1 MRPEAMGVNLDQI
14 GAILTRLASVATEPE
29 NPDPLERRDP
39 DFILAERDLLGA
51 LCDAWYAPDVMGID
65 HVPVGRA
72 LVVGTHN
79 GGYTAPDMFSLMAAT
94 WRAHDPHE
102 KPTYG
107 LAHDMVFRVPW
118 AGRWIAK
125 LGAVPAHPDN
135 ARALLE
141 RDRAVLVYPGG
152 DRDAYKPFR
161 DRHKV
166 TFAGRKGFIRL
177 ALRTRA
183 PIVPVV
189 SVGAH
194 SAFFVLTDGADL
206 ARRLGLKKRFRMDVL
221 PVALA
226 LPFGLSIGAL
236 SPFMPMPTKIRVRL
250 LPAIDLGHGPAA
262 AEDEALVGRLYDDVV
277 DVMQRGLDAL
287 VAEGGFGVRAR
298 LT

>member
-1 MRPEAMGVNLDQI
+1 MLRGAMAVSIDQI
-14 GAILTRLASVATEPE
+14 AATLTRLASVVTEPE
-29 NPDPLERRDP
+29 PADPLERRDP
-39 DFILAERDLLGA
+39 DFILAERDFLGA
-51 LCDAWYAPDVMGID
+51 VCDTWYAPDVMGIE
-65 HVPVGRA
+65 HLPEGRA

-94 WRAHDPHE
+94 WRAHDPHQ

-125 LGAVPAHPDN
+125 LGAVPAHPEN

-194 SAFFVLTDGADL
+194 SAFFVLSDGATL
-206 ARRLGLKKRFRMDVL
+206 AQRLGLKKRFRMDVL

-236 SPFMPMPTKIRVRL
+236 TPFVSMPTKIRVRA
-250 LPAIDLGHGPAA
+250 LPRIDLGHGPDAA
-262 AEDEALVGRLYDDVV
+262 DDDTLVTRLYDEVV
-277 DVMQRGLDAL
+277 DVMQRALDAL

-298 LT
+298 LA